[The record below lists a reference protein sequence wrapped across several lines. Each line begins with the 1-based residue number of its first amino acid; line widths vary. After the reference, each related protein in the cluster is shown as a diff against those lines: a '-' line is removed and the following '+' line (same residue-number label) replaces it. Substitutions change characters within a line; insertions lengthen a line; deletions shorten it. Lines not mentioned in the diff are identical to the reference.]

1 MTDRYAK
8 HWTWEFDA
16 EPMAVWT
23 VLADTARFNE
33 AAGFPKHEISERK
46 EPDGGVS
53 YIGTAKISGFNVA
66 WRDIPLEWI
75 EGERFTH
82 RSEFFGTPIKSLAVT
97 LTLTEENDGTR
108 ADYLLEVE
116 PRNWIGRILARYL
129 LRSAEPT
136 YARLASELAAYLKG
150 RKPAPFET
158 PAEVF
163 TPSVKRRVDTAITQ
177 IAATGCDLGL
187 AERLAAYVRDA
198 QEVDLMHIRPLK
210 LARDWSLTE
219 RDIIEVCL
227 EAVNAGLLGMDW
239 QLLCPRCRGA
249 KVNAPRLG
257 DLPPQAHCESCSIDY
272 EREFATNVELTFHPA
287 PAIRQIDR
295 GEFCLFGPM
304 STPHVK
310 LQQTLGPGR
319 ARRVDFTL
327 PPGGYRIRTLNG
339 AGAADI
345 DHDGGAL
352 PSVTMADHGVRLDP
366 HRAAG
371 QIVIENTSAREQ
383 TAVVEERE
391 WARDALTAHRVTSMQ
406 LFRDLFGGDVLRPGD
421 EIAVDTMT
429 FLFTDLKG
437 STTLYNQIGDA
448 RAYQLVRHHFD
459 YLRERVRRHNGA
471 IVKTVGDAV
480 MAAFADPVDALQA
493 GLEIQRN
500 LTKFNEESSGTP
512 IVIKMGLHAGPSIAV
527 TSNDGI
533 DYFGATVNLA
543 ARLEKESRG
552 SDIILSESLAQDPGV
567 IGVLAQFK
575 PTKDKAS
582 LKGFDDE
589 IPITRIDVAPD
600 SISDAA

>member
-1 MTDRYAK
+1 MTDPYTK
-8 HWTWEFDA
+8 HWTWRFDA
-16 EPMAVWT
+16 GPMAVWA

-33 AAGFPKHEISERK
+33 AAGFPKHDITERR
-46 EPDGGVS
+46 EADGGIS
-53 YIGTAKISGFNVA
+53 YIGKAVIAGLPVS
-66 WRDIPLEWI
+66 WRDIPVEWI

-82 RSEFFGTPIKSLAVT
+82 RNEFFGTPVKSLAVT
-97 LTLTEENDGTR
+97 LTLTPEESGTR
-108 ADYLLEVE
+108 ADYSLEIE
-116 PRNWIGRILARYL
+116 PRNWIGRIVARYL
-129 LRSAEPT
+129 MRAAEPT
-136 YARLASELAAYLKG
+136 YTRLTDELAAYLNG
-150 RKPAPFET
+150 RTPAPFET
-158 PAEVF
+158 PAEAF
-163 TPSVKRRVDTAITQ
+163 TPSVKRRVEGAVTQ
-177 IAATGCDLGL
+177 IAAAGCDLAL
-187 AERLAAYVRDA
+187 AERLAAHVRDA

-210 LARDWSLTE
+210 LAKEWSLGE
-219 RDIIEVCL
+219 RDIIEACL

-249 KVNAPRLG
+249 KVNAPKLG
-257 DLPPQAHCESCSIDY
+257 DLPPKAHCESCSIDY

-310 LQQTLGPGR
+310 LQQTLAPGR
-319 ARRVDFTL
+319 ARRIDFAL
-327 PPGGYRIRTLNG
+327 SPGGYRVRTLNG

-345 DHDGGAL
+345 DHDGGPL
-352 PSVTMADHGVRLDP
+352 PAITMADHGIRLDP
-366 HRAAG
+366 HGVPG
-371 QIVIENTSAREQ
+371 QVILENTSAREQ

-437 STTLYNQIGDA
+437 STKLYNRIGDA

-459 YLRERVRRHNGA
+459 YLREQVRGHNGA

-480 MAAFADPVDALQA
+480 MAAFADPVDALHA

-500 LTKFNEESSGTP
+500 LTRFNEERGGTP

-552 SDIILSESLAQDPGV
+552 SDIILSGTLAQDPGV
-567 IGVLAQFK
+567 SGVLKQFK
-575 PTKDKAS
+575 PIRDRAS
-582 LKGFDDE
+582 LKGFDEE
-589 IPITRIDVAPD
+589 IPITRIDIVPGGV
-600 SISDAA
+600 SDAA

>member
-33 AAGFPKHEISERK
+33 AAGFPKHEIVERK

-53 YIGTAKISGFNVA
+53 YIGTAKISGFNVS
-66 WRDIPLEWI
+66 WRDIPLEWL

-82 RSEFFGTPIKSLAVT
+82 RNEFFGTPVRSLAVS
-97 LTLTEENDGTR
+97 LTLTEENYGTR
-108 ADYLLEVE
+108 ADYQLEIE

-129 LRSAEPT
+129 LRAAEPT
-136 YARLASELAAYLKG
+136 YARLTSELAAYLKG
-150 RKPAPFET
+150 QKPAPFET
-158 PAEVF
+158 AAEAF
-163 TPSVKRRVDTAITQ
+163 TPSVKRRVDAAVTQ
-177 IAATGCDLGL
+177 IAAAGCDLGL

-198 QEVDLMHIRPLK
+198 PEVDLMHIRPLK
-210 LARDWSLTE
+210 LAKQWSLPE

-287 PAIRQIDR
+287 PAIRHIDR
-295 GEFCLFGPM
+295 GEFCLFGPV

-345 DHDGGAL
+345 DHDGGPL
-352 PSVTMADHGVRLDP
+352 PCVTMADHGVRLDP
-366 HRAAG
+366 HQAAG
-371 QIVIENTSAREQ
+371 QIVIENASAREQ
-383 TAVVEERE
+383 TAVIEERE

-500 LTKFNEESSGTP
+500 LTKFNEDSNGTP
-512 IVIKMGLHAGPSIAV
+512 IIIKMGLHAGPSIAV

-552 SDIILSESLAQDPGV
+552 SDIVLSESLALDPGV
-567 IGVLAQFK
+567 MGVLADFK
-575 PTKDKAS
+575 PIKDRAS

-589 IPITRIDVAPD
+589 IPITRIDVVPG
-600 SISDAA
+600 SVSDAA